1 MRSDSAK
8 VRCATAVLAGGANGL
23 YHCPSCDS
31 SSTSRQPCLEPFHF
45 AGSFGVTVETAIL
58 PALTG
63 MAAAIDDGQNH
74 LEALA
79 SAVPSLL
86 NASSLAMPC
95 RAMCEVRCLWHL
107 ASCLAG
113 AGPVPMRSAAVGT

>member
-1 MRSDSAK
+1 M
-8 VRCATAVLAGGANGL
+8 
-23 YHCPSCDS
+23 
-31 SSTSRQPCLEPFHF
+31 
-45 AGSFGVTVETAIL
+45 ETAIL

-79 SAVPSLL
+79 SAVPALL

-95 RAMCEVRCLWHL
+95 RAMCEVRCQG
-107 ASCLAG
+107 ASLAG
-113 AGPVPMRSAAVGT
+113 AYLNP